1 MPKRNKVE
9 KIITVAKHKFRLEVY
24 LSLDGH
30 KDICWE
36 IFPHSHDA
44 ALYAFSNKN
53 KLTKLIE
60 SKHIY
65 EPKP

>member
-9 KIITVAKHKFRLEVY
+9 KRITVAKHNFRLEVY

>member
-9 KIITVAKHKFRLEVY
+9 KTITVAKHKFRLEVY

-30 KDICWE
+30 NDICWE
-36 IFPHSHDA
+36 IFPHNHDT

>member
-9 KIITVAKHKFRLEVY
+9 KTITVAKHKFRLEVY

-36 IFPHSHDA
+36 IFSHSHDA

>member
-9 KIITVAKHKFRLEVY
+9 KTITVAKHKFRLEVY

-30 KDICWE
+30 NDICWE

-60 SKHIY
+60 SKHIS